1 MGKRCKFLIKLWLR
15 QHFFY
20 LLILHFLSVK
30 QNTEPPRRQS
40 LEKWLNLSNTPYPHF
55 TPSSKTA
62 SISPNNAEYALAA
75 TLHLILQANT
85 ETCSFSSSF
94 LLIFKECQTLSSH
107 VWGSDSLNFKRR
119 NTLNIFLTF
128 KTCQGHKSKYTTL
141 PPGEK
146 NTFLSKCLGNSIGMR
161 SFYSERFRM
170 GVFSLKNRFFFLPPF
185 KKSYF
190 SCWVADNSRSEKNKI
205 KTEPGKGYF
214 RDSQGCWT
222 LKK

>member
-1 MGKRCKFLIKLWLR
+1 MIFPKELYLCFAFFCNILFRQFL
-15 QHFFY
+15 
-20 LLILHFLSVK
+20 V
-30 QNTEPPRRQS
+30 
-40 LEKWLNLSNTPYPHF
+40 
-55 TPSSKTA
+55 
-62 SISPNNAEYALAA
+62 
-75 TLHLILQANT
+75 
-85 ETCSFSSSF
+85 F

-170 GVFSLKNRFFFLPPF
+170 GVFSLKNGFFFPYPP
-185 KKSYF
+185 S
-190 SCWVADNSRSEKNKI
+190 KNLTFHAGWLTI
-205 KTEPGKGYF
+205 QGLRKTK
-214 RDSQGCWT
+214 
-222 LKK
+222 